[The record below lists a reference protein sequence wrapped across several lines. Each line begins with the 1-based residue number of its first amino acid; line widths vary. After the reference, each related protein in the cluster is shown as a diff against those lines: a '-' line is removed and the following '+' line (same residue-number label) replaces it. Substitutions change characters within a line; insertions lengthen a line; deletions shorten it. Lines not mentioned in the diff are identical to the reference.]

1 MMRQTGTG
9 AKDPLKP
16 AGARCGHI
24 LLPGMTRWIAP
35 LALALML
42 GGQTGTPQT
51 DSSLDVRARPFL
63 NPVPGTV
70 HVIVFVGV
78 ECPISNRYAPELGR
92 IARDYAGKGVRVFLA
107 FADPELDTSRVQKH
121 TAEFYSDL
129 SSPPYLDRDRSLARA
144 VGAKATPTAAI
155 YTAAGRQYRGRIDD
169 LYISLTQAR
178 REPTERTLRLS
189 LDAVLAGRPVPKPET
204 PAIGCSI
211 GGYP

>member
-35 LALALML
+35 LALALTL

-51 DSSLDVRARPFL
+51 DSSLDVRARPL
-63 NPVPGTV
+63 LSPAPGAV
-70 HVIVFVGV
+70 HVVVFVGV
-78 ECPISNRYAPELGR
+78 ECPISNRYAPEIGR
-92 IARDYAGKGVRVFLA
+92 IARDYAAKGVRVILA
-107 FADPELDTSRVQKH
+107 FADPKLDNSRVEKH
-121 TAEFYSDL
+121 ISEFYPDV
-129 SSPPYLDRDRSLARA
+129 SSPPYLDRDYSLAQA

-155 YTAAGRQYRGRIDD
+155 YTATGRQYRGRIDD
-169 LYISLTQAR
+169 LYISLSQSR

-189 LDAVLAGRPVPKPET
+189 LDAVLAGRPAPKPET
-204 PAIGCSI
+204 QAIGCSI
-211 GGYP
+211 GGPS